1 MGLGIQIAPP
11 FFRYHIEGCTKG
23 RGKGTLLLSLIMGGS
38 GLPKNTTLYHLALQ
52 PAVLALFF
60 LAVGVPVGRMAH

>member
-11 FFRYHIEGCTKG
+11 FFRYHIEGCAEG
-23 RGKGTLLLSLIMGGS
+23 EGKGALLFSRIMGGS
-38 GLPKNTTLYHLALQ
+38 GLPKGTALYHLALQ

-60 LAVGVPVGRMAH
+60 LAVVVPVGRMAR